1 METTNSVNTVANSQ
15 IVLMSDNMNYLLTK
29 AKEVMT
35 QHHFDNLELVY
46 DSVLNKTARTDSFEY
61 NGTDES
67 LQKVKELLDT
77 SAFKVIEVKG
87 ITGQTL
93 EGNNIMET
101 EIPKRRPGRPSTKKI
116 SANVTDDN
124 KSNQEVTTEK
134 LSRKNV
140 HDNSEKETKVI
151 KRGAPALSDEV
162 LEKRYEVLSE
172 YVNGTK
178 TAEEAMK
185 ELNVTNGVFRN
196 LVSEYNK
203 CKRLNRKKAFGKTG
217 IMKRVYQ
224 MYSEDRI
231 SSNRAAS
238 MLGIS
243 VATFLS
249 WYKADTGNTEIGRG
263 RKKTKNK

>member
-1 METTNSVNTVANSQ
+1 METTNSVNTAVNSQ

-61 NGTDES
+61 HGTDES

-77 SAFKVIEVKG
+77 SSFKVIEVKG
-87 ITGQTL
+87 ITGQSVKD
-93 EGNNIMET
+93 GNLVQT
-101 EIPKRRPGRPSTKKI
+101 EMPKRRPGRPSTKNK
-116 SANVTDDN
+116 STNVTDN
-124 KSNQEVTTEK
+124 KVTKQSKSNVHENTEK
-134 LSRKNV
+134 
-140 HDNSEKETKVI
+140 DTKVI

-224 MYSEDRI
+224 MYSDDRI
-231 SSNRAAS
+231 SSNMAAS
-238 MLGIS
+238 MLGVS
-243 VATFLS
+243 VATFLN

-263 RKKTKNK
+263 RKKTKIK

>member
-1 METTNSVNTVANSQ
+1 METTNSVNTVGNSQ

-35 QHHFDNLELVY
+35 KHHFDNLELVY

-87 ITGQTL
+87 ITAQPLDGEDLVQ
-93 EGNNIMET
+93 T
-101 EIPKRRPGRPSTKKI
+101 EIPKRRPGRPSIKSKSTNVSNEEI
-116 SANVTDDN
+116 SKN
-124 KSNQEVTTEK
+124 
-134 LSRKNV
+134 NV
-140 HDNSEKETKVI
+140 HENTEKETKVI

-162 LEKRYEVLSE
+162 LERRYDVLSE

-203 CKRLNRKKAFGKTG
+203 CKRLNRRKAFGKTG

-224 MYSEDRI
+224 MYSEDKI
-231 SSNRAAS
+231 SSKRAADMIGVS
-238 MLGIS
+238 I
-243 VATFLS
+243 ATFLN

>member
-1 METTNSVNTVANSQ
+1 METTNSVNTIANSQ

-61 NGTDES
+61 KGTDES

-87 ITGQTL
+87 ITGQL
-93 EGNNIMET
+93 ESEDFVQT
-101 EIPKRRPGRPSTKKI
+101 EMPKRRPGRPSTKNK
-116 SANVTDDN
+116 NVTDKESN
-124 KSNQEVTTEK
+124 KVTEQ
-134 LSRKNV
+134 LSKKNV
-140 HDNSEKETKVI
+140 HENTEKEVKVI

-172 YVNGTK
+172 YVNGSK

-185 ELNVTNGVFRN
+185 ELDVTNGVFRN

-224 MYSEDRI
+224 MYSEDKI
-231 SSNRAAS
+231 SSKRAADMIGVS
-238 MLGIS
+238 I
-243 VATFLS
+243 ATFLN